1 MVTEETR
8 FLEEKQNGLSI
19 EAKKGGAPWWKCIE
33 REGLYFLSFLRRVW
47 QVICCDLASKG

>member
-1 MVTEETR
+1 MVTEETL

-19 EAKKGGAPWWKCIE
+19 EAKKGAAPWWKCIE
-33 REGLYFLSFLRRVW
+33 REGLYFLSFLRIVW